1 LRTALPLYVYAR
13 TGSALS
19 TGLTFLAGTVPA
31 LVLGP
36 VAGALVDRWR
46 PHITMIGADLG
57 RAAVLLALMA
67 GPGASHLWI
76 VYMAVAGQACLSQF
90 FGPARSRLIP
100 AVASAEGLAAANA
113 AVSAGSEL
121 ALLVGPALG
130 GAVYAAAGLRVA
142 VGLDIASYLVSAST
156 IGALRVSAEPDPR
169 PLPGDRRSFCVGLLV
184 DFANGLRLVGRTP
197 ILRALLAVSLVLFVG
212 GGLLPVLIVPFADHQ
227 LHATAAQYGLVLSA
241 QALGGLVGAAVVA
254 PIMQRAGDPRLLIGT
269 SLLAMAG
276 AVAALGNTTRW
287 WVAGLCLAAGGI
299 PTTTSAVATAT
310 ILQNVPAENER
321 GRVAGL
327 YAAATAL
334 GVTIGAPAAALLAP
348 VGPRLGITI
357 TAAVFAGSGALAF
370 LMIPAGPRR
379 THTSR
384 R

>member
-1 LRTALPLYVYAR
+1 
-13 TGSALS
+13 
-19 TGLTFLAGTVPA
+19 
-31 LVLGP
+31 
-36 VAGALVDRWR
+36 
-46 PHITMIGADLG
+46 
-57 RAAVLLALMA
+57 
-67 GPGASHLWI
+67 
-76 VYMAVAGQACLSQF
+76 
-90 FGPARSRLIP
+90 
-100 AVASAEGLAAANA
+100 
-113 AVSAGSEL
+113 
-121 ALLVGPALG
+121 
-130 GAVYAAAGLRVA
+130 
-142 VGLDIASYLVSAST
+142 
-156 IGALRVSAEPDPR
+156 
-169 PLPGDRRSFCVGLLV
+169 
-184 DFANGLRLVGRTP
+184 
-197 ILRALLAVSLVLFVG
+197 
-212 GGLLPVLIVPFADHQ
+212 
-227 LHATAAQYGLVLSA
+227 
-241 QALGGLVGAAVVA
+241 VGAAVVA